1 MEGVKGST
9 EGYHLLYFI
18 NAKMMFTRSHDGAGV
33 VNGMDLKSIG
43 LWPRRFESCPS
54 CNFFA
59 SKASTTSTSSPSN
72 GKTHV
77 AVSRVFFI
85 FNFIADDNH
94 FNEYSALP
102 LMALAADFISV
113 PSSLQQQEHHRR

>member
-1 MEGVKGST
+1 
-9 EGYHLLYFI
+9 
-18 NAKMMFTRSHDGAGV
+18 
-33 VNGMDLKSIG
+33 
-43 LWPRRFESCPS
+43 
-54 CNFFA
+54 
-59 SKASTTSTSSPSN
+59 
-72 GKTHV
+72 
-77 AVSRVFFI
+77 VSRVFFI